1 MQRVLV
7 VGSPGSGKSMFAK
20 KLSSIM
26 DVPMVSLDAL
36 FWRSGW
42 TPSEG
47 ADFDRRVTEAT
58 NAPHWVME
66 GNYLSHAG
74 MLRRERADTVVW
86 LDLPRMTCMIDVMIR
101 TATGHGRVRPEMSPG
116 CPERFDADFL
126 HYVWT
131 FRQKQRSQLA
141 RFLEGLRSDQIL
153 MRFTRRSEADRYLH
167 DLSASESVH

>member
-26 DVPMVSLDAL
+26 GVPMGSLDAL
-36 FWRSGW
+36 GWRSGW
-42 TPSEG
+42 TQSEG
-47 ADFDRRVTEAT
+47 
-58 NAPHWVME
+58 
-66 GNYLSHAG
+66 
-74 MLRRERADTVVW
+74 ADTVVW
-86 LDLPRMTCMIDVMIR
+86 LDLPRMTCMIGVMIR
-101 TATGHGRVRPEMSPG
+101 TTTGHGRVRPEMSPG

-131 FRQKQRSQLA
+131 FRQKQRPQLA

>member
-20 KLSSIM
+20 KLSAITGIS
-26 DVPMVSLDAL
+26 MVSLDAL

-42 TPSEG
+42 TPSED
-47 ADFDRRVTEAT
+47 ADFGRRVTEAT

-74 MLRRERADTVVW
+74 MLRRERADTVIW
-86 LDLPRMTCMIDVMIR
+86 LDLPRMTCMIGVMIR
-101 TATGHGRVRPEMSPG
+101 TTTSHGRVRPEMSPG
-116 CPERFDADFL
+116 CPERFDAEFL

-131 FRQKQRSQLA
+131 FRQKQRPQLA
-141 RFLEGLRSDQIL
+141 RFLEGLRSDQRLI
-153 MRFTRRSEADRYLH
+153 RFVRRADVDRYLH

>member
-26 DVPMVSLDAL
+26 GVPMVSLDAL
-36 FWRSGW
+36 VWRSGW

-47 ADFDRRVTEAT
+47 
-58 NAPHWVME
+58 
-66 GNYLSHAG
+66 
-74 MLRRERADTVVW
+74 ADTVVW
-86 LDLPRMTCMIDVMIR
+86 LDLPRMTCMIGVMIR
-101 TATGHGRVRPEMSPG
+101 TTTGHGRVRPEMSPG

-131 FRQKQRSQLA
+131 FRQKQRPQLA

-153 MRFTRRSEADRYLH
+153 MRFTRGSEADRYLH